1 MKGIQLPVNE
11 IIPFA
16 NVDGSGNRT
25 AIFVQGCN
33 LNCVYCHNPET
44 IQFPCDETEHTDYT
58 LEELVREIKKYAPYI
73 RGITVSGGEA
83 TIYKDFLV
91 EFFKEVK
98 KLGLTCYIDTN
109 GIFIKEKLADL
120 IKITDRFL
128 FDIKG
133 IDQLSKV
140 TGKNIKFSFENLD
153 YLLSLNKV
161 EEIRTVCINDF
172 TDIENTVAE
181 VSKRIKDHENV
192 IYKLIRVHTRGLKE
206 EQMENIKN
214 SVPTKKEVLKLEQ
227 LAKSL
232 GIKNVKTVL

>member
-1 MKGIQLPVNE
+1 MSKLKLPVHE

-44 IQFPCDETEHTDYT
+44 IQMPCENTEHTDYS
-58 LEELVREIKKYAPYI
+58 LEELMDEIKKYAPYI

-83 TIYKDFLV
+83 TIYKNFLV
-91 EFFKEVK
+91 ELFKEVK

-120 IKITDRFL
+120 IQVTDKFL

-133 IDQLSKV
+133 IDKLASV
-140 TGKNIKFSFENLD
+140 TRKNLKFSFENLD
-153 YLLSLNKV
+153 YLLSLNKI
-161 EEIRTVCINDF
+161 EEVRTVCINDF
-172 TDIENTVAE
+172 SDTENTVRQVAE
-181 VSKRIKDHENV
+181 RIKDRED
-192 IYKLIRVHTRGLKE
+192 ILYKIIRVHTRGLE
-206 EQMENIKN
+206 EDQVENIGD
-214 SVPTKKEVLKLEQ
+214 SVPSKKEVVRLGKL
-227 LAKSL
+227 ADSL
-232 GIKNVKTVL
+232 GAKNVRVIF

>member
-1 MKGIQLPVNE
+1 MSKLKLPVHE

-44 IQFPCDETEHTDYT
+44 IQMPCESTEHTDFS
-58 LEELVREIKKYAPYI
+58 LEELLTEIKKYAPYI

-83 TIYKDFLV
+83 TIYKNFLV
-91 EFFKEVK
+91 ELFKEVK

-120 IKITDRFL
+120 IEVTDKVL

-133 IDQLSKV
+133 IDKLARV
-140 TGKNIKFSFENLD
+140 TRKNLKFSFENLD
-153 YLLSLNKV
+153 YLLSLNKI
-161 EEIRTVCINDF
+161 EEVRTVCINDF
-172 TDIENTVAE
+172 SDTENTVTE
-181 VSKRIKDHENV
+181 VSKRIKGRDDV
-192 IYKLIRVHTRGLKE
+192 LYKIIRVHTRGLE
-206 EQMENIKN
+206 EDQIETIGD
-214 SVPTKKEVLKLEQ
+214 SVPSKKEVVRLGQ
-227 LAKSL
+227 LADSL
-232 GIKNVKTVL
+232 GAKNVRVIF